1 MREKIKDIM
10 SDVFEIERSSIDDNV
25 KKFESEEWDSLG
37 HINLIAALEEH
48 YDLMFDPEEMVKIEL
63 ISDIEKAIKRHQ

>member
-10 SDVFEIERSSIDDNV
+10 SDVFEVKSSLIDNDT
-25 KKFESEEWDSLG
+25 KKFEFEKWDSLG

-48 YDLMFDPEEMVKIEL
+48 FDLMFDPEEIVKMESIA
-63 ISDIEKAIKRHQ
+63 DIENVIKRYQ